1 MPSSGVGDAPAAD
14 RMQAVPCTDCPLRA
28 LPVILDNTAEEIRTI
43 QELRDS
49 QTLLRAGATFIREGQ
64 RDGRLATLFSG
75 WAFRYKTLRDGRR
88 QILNFLLPGD
98 FIGLQQKM
106 ADESPHGVEA
116 ITDVVLC
123 TFPRDTAW
131 ELHRRLPALGYDVT
145 WLAAHEESIVDEN
158 LVSVGRRTAAERIA
172 MLLIRLYKRAAAL
185 QPGKVVGSVLF
196 PITQQHI
203 ADALGLSLVHTN
215 KTLRRLQKLGL
226 YRIVEG
232 HLILMD
238 PGALERMAE
247 WYGDG
252 IPDARPLI

>member
-1 MPSSGVGDAPAAD
+1 
-14 RMQAVPCTDCPLRA
+14 MQATPCPKCPLRA
-28 LPVILDNTAEEIRTI
+28 LSVMLANTPEELAVIES
-43 QELRDS
+43 LRDS
-49 QTLLRAGATFIREGQ
+49 QTLLRAGATLIREGE
-64 RDGRLATLFSG
+64 RGGRLATLFAG

-106 ADESPHGVEA
+106 TDESPHGVEA
-116 ITDVVLC
+116 LTDVVLC
-123 TFPRDTAW
+123 TFPRDTVW
-131 ELHRRLPALGYDVT
+131 QLHQRLPAVGYDIT

-172 MLLIRLYKRAAAL
+172 MLLIRLYKRASAL
-185 QPGKVVGSVLF
+185 QPGAPGRSVLF

-215 KTLRRLQKLGL
+215 KTLRRLHKLGL

-232 HLILMD
+232 HLVLLD
-238 PGALERMAE
+238 PGALERMAD
-247 WYGDG
+247 WYGTG
-252 IPDARPLI
+252 VPEARPLI